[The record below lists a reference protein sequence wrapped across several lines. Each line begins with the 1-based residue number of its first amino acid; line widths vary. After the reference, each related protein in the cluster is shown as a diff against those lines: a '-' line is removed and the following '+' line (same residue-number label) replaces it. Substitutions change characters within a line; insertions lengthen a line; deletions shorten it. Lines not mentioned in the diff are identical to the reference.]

1 MLPFFDKK
9 INRNVEASLPPQW
22 NDDFLIVTT
31 QNDATVFN
39 FLEDDLISLR
49 AQNQCEL
56 LTLLHDLAIYD
67 GKMRCLIEGDGTDDE
82 GARWNI
88 ARLIGAAATGEVRRW
103 FPTDGPEW
111 IPGVGIHPERGFIFQ
126 FDLRVLVRTNGDR
139 DQDRDEDKRK

>member
-9 INRNVEASLPPQW
+9 INRNVEASPPPQW
-22 NDDFLIVTT
+22 DDDFLIVAT

-67 GKMRCLIEGDGTDDE
+67 SKMRCLIEGDGTDDK

-88 ARLIGAAATGEVRRW
+88 ARLIAAAVELGRW
-103 FPTDGPEW
+103 FPPDGPEW
-111 IPGVGIHPERGFIFQ
+111 IPAATIHPERGFISQ
-126 FDLRVLVRTNGDR
+126 FDLRGLVRTNGDR
-139 DQDRDEDKRK
+139 GQDR